1 MLRLFR
7 KLLWD
12 ETAAVGVIRGLCMGL
27 GGAAATGQLDGI
39 IPGLPQWVGVA
50 LLGMGGWVR
59 SSAAK
64 PAEKPAAEPPKP

>member
-1 MLRLFR
+1 MLQLFKR
-7 KLLWD
+7 LLWD
-12 ETAAVGVIRGLCMGL
+12 ETAAVGLIRALCLGL

-39 IPGLPQWVGVA
+39 LPGLPDWVGIA

-64 PAEKPAAEPPKP
+64 AAPPASPVEPKP